1 MTDTNHILLASEG
14 ADKFKKEKGLEIV
27 PNYYFFTPK
36 NIKEW
41 FDAKEKTIPIVN
53 TGTVGAVSLDQSG
66 NLAAATSTGGTT

>member
-36 NIKEW
+36 NIK
-41 FDAKEKTIPIVN
+41 
-53 TGTVGAVSLDQSG
+53 
-66 NLAAATSTGGTT
+66 